1 MKNEF
6 ADMNELLK
14 RAEDLKRRG
23 EQRAIVTHTGF
34 LTPAEAYE
42 LRHAFADAYF
52 SGGGEDCERVMA
64 FFLPDFLEPE
74 YFDVSEYISAVRV
87 EARFA
92 DLTHRDYMGA
102 VLGLG
107 IARETVGDIIA
118 SKDTAYIY
126 CTPTTADFAVLN
138 LDKVGRYGAKT
149 EKIPLNSV
157 PPRERERKEISFS
170 VMSMR
175 LDSIAAGMFGL
186 SRSAAARMVE
196 EGLVSLN
203 YRECLRPDREIRSG
217 DIIPVRGYG
226 KGEIKEKGGTSRR
239 GRTFINVEIYK

>member
-1 MKNEF
+1 
-6 ADMNELLK
+6 MNELLK
-14 RAEDLKRRG
+14 RAEDLKRRCV
-23 EQRAIVTHTGF
+23 QQAAVTHTGF

-42 LRHAFADAYF
+42 LKRAFPDAYM
-52 SGGGEDCERVMA
+52 SGGGADCERVMA
-64 FFLPDFLEPE
+64 FFLPDYLDPE
-74 YFDVSEYISAVRV
+74 YLDVSEYINAIKV

-92 DLTHRDYMGA
+92 DLSHRDYMGA

-126 CTPTTADFAVLN
+126 CTPTAADFAVLN

-149 EKIPLNSV
+149 EKIPADSV
-157 PPRERERKEISFS
+157 PPREIGRKEISFS

-186 SRSAAARMVE
+186 SRTAAAKMVE

-203 YRECLRPDREIRSG
+203 YRECLRPDREIKAG
-217 DIIPVRGYG
+217 DIISLRGRG
-226 KGEIKEKGGTSRR
+226 KGVIKEEGGTSRR
-239 GRTFINVEIYK
+239 GRTFITAEIYK